1 MRVSIRQPHV
11 RALLV
16 RLLTAGLKA
25 VDPLKAVRGSFKRH
39 GAQLSV
45 GAQRYDLRRYRRIV
59 VVGAGKAS
67 APMAQAVE
75 GVLGDRVSEGLV
87 VVKYGHSAPTL
98 KVEILEAGHP
108 VPDKAG
114 ERGAARLLS
123 LARGLTSRDLLIV
136 LISGGASSLLPAPSS
151 GLTLGDKQRT
161 TELLVRSGAAIQE
174 VNAVRKHL
182 SAIKGGR
189 LAAATPATIVSLILS
204 DVVGDDVGAIG
215 SGPTAPDPTTYAD
228 AREIV
233 HKYQLWSRLPGRVR
247 TRLARGKTGGL
258 EETPKPRSAVFRRV
272 HNHLVG
278 NNAAAVAAVA
288 QEARRAGLHPLIL
301 STCLTG
307 NVDTVGKVFG
317 AIAKEIVT
325 FGRPVPRPAC
335 VMAGGELTVQVNGSG
350 MGGRAQEFALV
361 AALEIAGLDHVWV
374 AAFGTDGTDGPTRV
388 AGAVTDGG
396 TVPRARRQRVDPLTA
411 LARNDSYHFFQR
423 LGGHITTGPTR
434 TNVNDLY
441 LLLVL

>member
-25 VDPLKAVRGSFKRH
+25 VDPLEAVRGSFKRH

-75 GVLGDRVSEGLV
+75 GVLGDRLSEGLV

-123 LARGLTSRDLLIV
+123 LARGLASRDLLIV

-182 SAIKGGR
+182 SAIKGGC

-233 HKYQLWSRLPGRVR
+233 HRYRLWSRLPGRVR
-247 TRLARGKTGGL
+247 TRLARGNTGGL

-288 QEARRAGLHPLIL
+288 QEARRAG
-301 STCLTG
+301 
-307 NVDTVGKVFG
+307 
-317 AIAKEIVT
+317 
-325 FGRPVPRPAC
+325 R
-335 VMAGGELTVQVNGSG
+335 AGGEA
-350 MGGRAQEFALV
+350 GRSPST
-361 AALEIAGLDHVWV
+361 H
-374 AAFGTDGTDGPTRV
+374 
-388 AGAVTDGG
+388 
-396 TVPRARRQRVDPLTA
+396 PLH
-411 LARNDSYHFFQR
+411 LPDR
-423 LGGHITTGPTR
+423 
-434 TNVNDLY
+434 
-441 LLLVL
+441 